1 MKYRDDFN
9 EFDDG
14 FDDDYEDKFEDIE
27 FLDPEDDGIDIDG
40 FYDDEMDDDYEEFD
54 DEPYEIKEKG
64 PKKKLSKDAI
74 INRAM
79 AIAGV
84 IIMGFTIFYGTV
96 AYSVFHKTTAAT
108 NNKAAKT
115 EEGEGF
121 FTSPYTDANVT
132 EETKQVLNNAAL
144 EPMLT
149 NYTEVDNAVQGV
161 LDVTV
166 KDEMTTYEKVRN
178 IYDYLMYTYDV
189 ADTSFIDEDSVYSF
203 CSKYEYS
210 SYFDMELMYR
220 GNQAITNKSGDTKDI
235 ASVFALALRRIGLQ
249 AYYIDADSY
258 VDGYSISHGYV
269 VVSIYGDYY
278 VFDPAAED
286 NLTTSLGTNENSYAF
301 FCKTFGELDESYV
314 LSEAEESMEE
324 FNEFKTLGDFGFA
337 VTISTS
343 SGDSTS
349 ANVTY
354 ESGSAASASADTI
367 KLEAGDRITFKGTV
381 TGSETNTWKLVADV
395 NDLSGNYINEV
406 TLYNETHSEASDT
419 VSYYPSKGGIIN
431 LMFMVTDENG
441 RTCTVTCRAE
451 VDGDDTYY
459 RPTEPET
466 EEETS
471 TTLYYEETTQETTV
485 YYDET
490 TNEVTTYEEI
500 NDDDSQYDETTAPE
514 TTPAETTPAE
524 TTPAETTP
532 AETTPAETT
541 PAESTTVAP

>member
-1 MKYRDDFN
+1 MKYRDEFN

-301 FCKTFGELDESYV
+301 FCKTFVILYGTLRGAVQRCRIQIRSSPRDLILPFFYPEPCSDKNV
-314 LSEAEESMEE
+314 PE
-324 FNEFKTLGDFGFA
+324 FHGKTGGDP
-337 VTISTS
+337 
-343 SGDSTS
+343 GDSS
-349 ANVTY
+349 
-354 ESGSAASASADTI
+354 
-367 KLEAGDRITFKGTV
+367 DRTQDARPGEPLPDRRRRRDRR
-381 TGSETNTWKLVADV
+381 GRL
-395 NDLSGNYINEV
+395 L
-406 TLYNETHSEASDT
+406 
-419 VSYYPSKGGIIN
+419 GGGHPRKPQHRR
-431 LMFMVTDENG
+431 FGGPVEG
-441 RTCTVTCRAE
+441 V
-451 VDGDDTYY
+451 
-459 RPTEPET
+459 
-466 EEETS
+466 
-471 TTLYYEETTQETTV
+471 
-485 YYDET
+485 
-490 TNEVTTYEEI
+490 
-500 NDDDSQYDETTAPE
+500 
-514 TTPAETTPAE
+514 
-524 TTPAETTP
+524 
-532 AETTPAETT
+532 
-541 PAESTTVAP
+541 